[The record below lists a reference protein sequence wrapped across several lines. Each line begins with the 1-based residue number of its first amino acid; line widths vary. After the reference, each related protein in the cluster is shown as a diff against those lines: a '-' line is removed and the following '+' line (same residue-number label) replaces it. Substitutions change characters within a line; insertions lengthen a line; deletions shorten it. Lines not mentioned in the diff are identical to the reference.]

1 MPYRLSTLQGGTN
14 KRGRIIY
21 SISEVK
27 LGRGNLL
34 VVRQVDLL
42 REVVEG
48 EMLIEERGV
57 AAMGEVGEGKEFIA
71 VDVIGKTMT
80 MTSNSTMVTITLTN
94 TTIRSSTITVTIK
107 CMEIEEVMGISKV
120 AGDIIRDIMIRGV
133 GGVTGEGIIGEV
145 GIMSMGR
152 DIIKVEMDIMSNM
165 GISSG
170 VVDIKTIVWIEELMG
185 RRLMN
190 IKKNMTGKGAAQG
203 KVRKKVNQGVLGAL
217 R

>member
-1 MPYRLSTLQGGTN
+1 
-14 KRGRIIY
+14 
-21 SISEVK
+21 
-27 LGRGNLL
+27 
-34 VVRQVDLL
+34 
-42 REVVEG
+42 
-48 EMLIEERGV
+48 
-57 AAMGEVGEGKEFIA
+57 MGDVGEGMEFIP

-94 TTIRSSTITVTIK
+94 TTIRSSTITVTK
-107 CMEIEEVMGISKV
+107 CMEIEEVMDISKV

-133 GGVTGEGIIGEV
+133 GGVMGEGIIGEV

-152 DIIKVEMDIMSNM
+152 DIKVEIAIMSNM

-170 VVDIKTIVWIEELMG
+170 VVDIKIIVWIEELMG

-190 IKKNMTGKGAAQG
+190 VKKNMTEKGAAQG
-203 KVRKKVNQGVLGAL
+203 KVKKKVNHQGVLGAL